1 MGVIERLKLLFSILL
16 DNKKKT
22 AIALSVCLILLL
34 AIFIWKAIYVP
45 VNLWNKELVIFPI
58 KKGDSVISVAH
69 NLKEK
74 NLIKGEIIF
83 RLYVISKGMSTNIQA
98 GTYELSPSMSISQIA
113 WKFFNGESV
122 KREVKIIEGW
132 DLNDILNYLVDE
144 KLFTREQISK
154 AIYSAEVQDY
164 ISSYKYMD
172 EDAKRTGY
180 EGFFFPDTYK
190 ITLDTSAEDLAKN
203 IFANFYEKLTPDLRK
218 EIERQKKSVFEIVI
232 MASIIEKEVKKV
244 ADKKMV
250 SGILWKR
257 MKIGMPLQVDSTLLY
272 NNEEIDGNRVLISD
286 TKVDSPYN
294 TYKYKGLTPGPIC
307 NPGIESIK
315 AAIYPTN
322 TNYLYYLSASN
333 GTTIFSENFEQH
345 KAAKAKYLR

>member
-1 MGVIERLKLLFSILL
+1 MGVIERLKSLFNILL

-22 AIALSVCLILLL
+22 AIVFSIFLILLL
-34 AIFIWKAIYVP
+34 AVFIWKAIYVP
-45 VNLWNKELVIFPI
+45 VNAWDKELVIFQI
-58 KKGDSVISVAH
+58 KKGDSVIAVAH
-69 NLKEK
+69 NLKDK
-74 NLIKGEIIF
+74 NLIRGEMLF
-83 RLYVISKGMSTNIQA
+83 RLYVISKGMSANIQA

-132 DLNDILNYLVDE
+132 DLNDIFNYLIDK
-144 KLFTREQISK
+144 KLFTKEQISK
-154 AIYSAEVQDY
+154 AIYSAEVQDF
-164 ISSYKYMD
+164 ISNYKYLD
-172 EDAKRTGY
+172 ADAKKTDY

-190 ITLDTSAEDLAKN
+190 ITLDTSAEDFVMN
-203 IFANFYEKLTPDLRK
+203 IFSNFNDKLTPDLRK

-244 ADKKMV
+244 ADKKVV

-272 NNEEIDGNRVLISD
+272 NNEDVDGNRVLISD
-286 TKVDSPYN
+286 TKIDSPYN
-294 TYKYKGLTPGPIC
+294 TYKYKGLVPGPIC